1 MGLKKEAGK
10 PYKTITFLKLSR
22 VRQRKDFI
30 IFKLSYRLVYLLNL
44 KHTNMKEKAQF
55 NQSQQDRELIAE
67 VKKGNFNL
75 LDGFYRANKSAF
87 FKWIYKSYGL
97 TAIESEDI
105 FQDAFEV
112 LFKKISLEKLDNLQA
127 SLKSYLFSVG
137 KYMVYSKFRN
147 QKTVSLEDNQNENQL
162 FRNNQIQ
169 ILPLEMD
176 AEEHQL
182 EVVMDCKKALST
194 SCQSILDW
202 FYAEKKSMKE
212 IALLL
217 SYKNEDVAKS
227 QKVRCLTELRKCVQA
242 RVKY

>member
-1 MGLKKEAGK
+1 M
-10 PYKTITFLKLSR
+10 
-22 VRQRKDFI
+22 
-30 IFKLSYRLVYLLNL
+30 
-44 KHTNMKEKAQF
+44 MEKAQF
-55 NQSQQDRELIAE
+55 RQSQQDRELIAE

-75 LDGFYRANKSAF
+75 LDEFYRANKSAF

-97 TAIESEDI
+97 TATESEDI

-112 LFKKISLEKLDNLQA
+112 LFKKITLEKLDNLQA

-147 QKTVSLEDNQNENQL
+147 QKTVSLEVNQNESQL
-162 FRNNQIQ
+162 FKNNQIQ

-176 AEEHQL
+176 PEEQQL
-182 EVVMDCKKALST
+182 EVVMACKKTLST
-194 SCQSILDW
+194 SCQSILDL
-202 FYAEKKSMKE
+202 FYSEKKSMRE

-217 SYKNEDVAKS
+217 GYKNEDVAKS

-242 RVKY
+242 RVK